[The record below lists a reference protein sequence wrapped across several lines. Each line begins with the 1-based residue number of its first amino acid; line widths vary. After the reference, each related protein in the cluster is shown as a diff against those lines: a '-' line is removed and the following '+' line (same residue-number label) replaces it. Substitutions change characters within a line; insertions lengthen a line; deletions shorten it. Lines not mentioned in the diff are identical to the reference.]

1 MSDMGQS
8 RVMVTAAV
16 VLFLQYI
23 SLVTAKVDYTQW
35 RPPGPGDVRGPC
47 PALNSLA
54 NHGILPHNG
63 KRMTYPTLLEGILE
77 GLNVGFDLT
86 LVAGTGGM
94 LGAKNPLRLYFDLDD
109 LSNHD
114 LFAEHDASLSRSD
127 IFFGDNNSFNMTIW
141 NSVLDYFKNEK
152 RVSFTAAARAR
163 LHRIKTESERNPDF
177 TFNAKDLII
186 SYTETAQYL
195 SVFGNPSK
203 GNPPVDWIKIF
214 FEQER
219 LPYDEGW
226 RRPRTQTNAVT
237 LVPLIVKLMAAG
249 GEILPEE
256 LLMVENSL
264 TKILTGQPIEG
275 LIGRLPFIQ

>member
-1 MSDMGQS
+1 MGSS
-8 RVMVTAAV
+8 RVMLAAV
-16 VLFLQYI
+16 VVLVLQHI
-23 SLVTAKVDYTQW
+23 SLVTAEVDYKQW
-35 RPPGPGDVRGPC
+35 HAPGPDDVRGPC

-63 KRMTYPTLLEGILE
+63 KRMTYPTLLKGILE

-94 LGAKNPLRLYFDLDD
+94 LGAKNPLNLYFNLDD

-127 IFFGDNNSFNMTIW
+127 LFFGDNNSFNETIW
-141 NSVLDYFKNEK
+141 KSVLDYFKDEK
-152 RVSFTAAARAR
+152 AGISFTAAARAR

-177 TFNAKDLII
+177 TFNAKDLVI

-195 SVFGNPSK
+195 SVFGDPVT
-203 GNPPVDWIKIF
+203 GYPPVDWIKIF

-219 LPYDEGW
+219 LPYNEGW
-226 RRPRTQTNAVT
+226 RRPRIQTNAVT
-237 LVPLIVKLMAAG
+237 LVPLIVRLMAAG
-249 GEILPEE
+249 GEILPEG
-256 LLMVENSL
+256 LRMVENTL

>member
-1 MSDMGQS
+1 MGLW
-8 RVMVTAAV
+8 RVILTAV
-16 VLFLQYI
+16 VVMFI
-23 SLVTAKVDYTQW
+23 RCSLVSASVNYTRW
-35 RPPGPGDVRGPC
+35 HPPGPDDIRGPC

-63 KRMTYPTLLEGILE
+63 KRMTYPILLKGILE

-94 LGAKNPLRLYFDLDD
+94 LGAKNPLRLYFNLND

-127 IFFGDNNSFNMTIW
+127 IFFGDNNSFNATIW
-141 NSVLDYFKNEK
+141 ESVLDYFKHDK
-152 RVSFTAAARAR
+152 TVSFTAAARAR
-163 LHRIKTESERNPDF
+163 LNRIKTEGERNPDF
-177 TFNAKDLII
+177 TFNAEDLII

-195 SVFGNPSK
+195 SVFGDPVA
-203 GNPPVDWIKIF
+203 GNPPADWVRIF

-219 LPYDEGW
+219 LPYNEGW
-226 RRPRTQTNAVT
+226 WRPNIQTNAAT

-249 GEILPEE
+249 GEILPEA
-256 LLMVENSL
+256 LRTVEIDRSSHS
-264 TKILTGQPIEG
+264 
-275 LIGRLPFIQ
+275 